1 MTACPRSAVAM
12 LTDFFGSDD
21 IEATARRTGFVKR
34 ASKLTGKLFLALVTF
49 GSWSDAHTT
58 LAPLAAKVTQV
69 VEQVEVSPEAIHQRM
84 NKRAL
89 VFLQDMLRPAL
100 TKVQAL
106 ETVCAD
112 GLFTTFTKVY
122 LADSTGFGLPDSLS
136 ELFPGSGGSAT
147 QAGAK
152 IQAVWDYKSSVFGHF
167 ALTPW
172 NIPDQKYVDTVVAF
186 AHKGVLFIFDLG
198 YFKLKAF
205 ARIVEAGAYFLSRLN
220 HQTTI
225 WDATPGRV
233 QPLELASL
241 LNTVLGDSIEHAIFL
256 GAKEQGASRLV
267 AYRVPE
273 SVVNERRR
281 RAKKNAKKKG
291 YTPSQAHLVLLAWNL
306 FITNV
311 PRTIWKTE
319 TVGRVYPIRWQ
330 VELIFKSWKS
340 DLHVASIKTKK
351 ADTTLCYLYGRMLL
365 ILLNY
370 ALCPQ
375 MRHTLWLKKKRELS
389 LLKLVRHFQ
398 ALADR
403 WMQVIFQSELALRRF
418 LTRAC
423 ATAERLAA
431 KASRKRRTTAQI
443 LRASL
448 GQQHESVEFAAV
460 INA

>member
-351 ADTTLCYLYGRMLL
+351 ADTTLWYLYGRMLL

-375 MRHTLWLKKKRELS
+375 LRHTLWLKKKRELS